1 MIERALK
8 TGGVPI
14 ASMLKRGEVKIL
26 VVEDDKFLREI
37 LVGKLEKEGYTV
49 FEASNCNVAQK
60 HIQGD
65 RPHVI
70 LLDIVLPGIDGFEV
84 LSTLKRNRET
94 SAIPIIIISNLGS
107 REDVDRALRL
117 GAKSF
122 MIKAH
127 HTPQEIVDA
136 VKKTLEEYYLRR

>member
-37 LVGKLEKEGYTV
+37 FVGKLEKEGYTV
-49 FEASNCNVAQK
+49 FEASNWNVAQK

-84 LSTLKRNRET
+84 L
-94 SAIPIIIISNLGS
+94 GS

-127 HTPQEIVDA
+127 HTPQEIGDA
-136 VKKTLEEYYLRR
+136 VKKTLEEYFLRR